1 MVGTAAARSE
11 NGGYP
16 RVGALIR
23 ARRRQQRMTL
33 QALGGA
39 ANLSVGYLSQVER
52 DHATPSLATL
62 VQIANALDVSV
73 DYFISTPNPADAL
86 TRSGERRR
94 FSVDGSSVVYERLG
108 AEFPGNILSSFILT
122 VPPGYNS
129 ETVSHEGE
137 EILYVL
143 EGAITQKL
151 DDEEMVIEA
160 GDSLH
165 FRGNRPHSWSNHTD
179 RTARLLWTGT
189 LTLFRSSAM
198 PKPAAQTSKKSG
210 AKPAKTDQGHLQS
223 KEERS

>member
-1 MVGTAAARSE
+1 MAGTATARSE
-11 NGGYP
+11 NEGHP
-16 RVGALIR
+16 KVGALIR
-23 ARRRQQRMTL
+23 ARRRQQNMTL
-33 QALGGA
+33 QALGDTAG
-39 ANLSVGYLSQVER
+39 LSVGYLSQVER

-62 VQIANALDVSV
+62 VQIADALGVSV

-122 VPPGYNS
+122 VPPGYQS

-137 EILYVL
+137 EIIYVL

-165 FRGNRPHSWSNHTD
+165 FRGNRPHAWSNHTD
-179 RTARLLWTGT
+179 HTARLLWTGT

-198 PKPAAQTSKKSG
+198 PRPAEQTSKKSG
-210 AKPAKTDQGHLQS
+210 AKPAQSDQGHPSS
-223 KEERS
+223 KEKPS

>member
-1 MVGTAAARSE
+1 MAVATATRSE
-11 NGGYP
+11 DDRHP
-16 RVGALIR
+16 KVGALIR
-23 ARRRQQRMTL
+23 AERRRRHMTL
-33 QALGGA
+33 QALGTA
-39 ANLSVGYLSQVER
+39 AGLSVGYLSQVER

-62 VQIANALDVSV
+62 VQIARALGVTI

-86 TRSGERRR
+86 TRSGERQR
-94 FSVDGSSVVYERLG
+94 FSVDGSSVIYERLG

-122 VPPGYNS
+122 VPPGYQS

-143 EGAITQKL
+143 DGAITQRL

-165 FRGNRPHSWSNHTD
+165 FRGNRPHSWSNRTD
-179 RTARLLWTGT
+179 RTAKLLWTGT

-198 PKPAAQTSKKSG
+198 PKSAAQTHNKSG
-210 AKPAKTDQGHLQS
+210 AKPATTDTEP
-223 KEERS
+223 K